1 MTMIQFGQR
10 PLNKQRDAKITSLL
24 VNMIVGDMRPVNMV
38 HGTNF
43 TKLMGYIE
51 PNYKIPSRQFFTRE
65 IEARYVNCKL
75 KLIDFLKS
83 VENKALTMDTWSSPK
98 MESYIGIT
106 CHFWAGRDI
115 KSYVLATCQV
125 IDSHTGE
132 NIASWI
138 CTSMEVFAIPPSK
151 VVAVVTDNGANV
163 ISAIRVLKEKYEWCL
178 HHIRCAAHTLQLCI
192 KDCLSETSIKRAIGA
207 ARHLVQHFRHSPKA
221 MDEIRKRY
229 TANREPDTPPTIELS
244 MDCTTRWNSTHD
256 MLKNLCNHQW
266 VIRQYLQTLPISK
279 AATLEMKDEYWQIC
293 QKLVKLLE
301 DLKTATTA
309 LEGEKY
315 VTISCLIPMV
325 RGLHKIYRPTQDGTF
340 QNKFKEAFIS
350 SLKTRFDSNVAH
362 DIYKLATFLD
372 PNYRSRFSTRSEIA
386 QIKVKLEMEDMGHDQ
401 AGSCETVTPTPT
413 PVCDEPNA
421 KSSFSDILESGQVSD
436 GSDDSSPNNEDLILG
451 QINWYIQKKIGGN
464 AIPIEWWSGNRTE
477 AEYLFA
483 LAKKYLCIPATSAP
497 AERVFSSAGLTIG
510 KLRTRKHVEA
520 LNFLHCNQDLL

>member
-1 MTMIQFGQR
+1 
-10 PLNKQRDAKITSLL
+10 
-24 VNMIVGDMRPVNMV
+24 
-38 HGTNF
+38 
-43 TKLMGYIE
+43 
-51 PNYKIPSRQFFTRE
+51 
-65 IEARYVNCKL
+65 
-75 KLIDFLKS
+75 
-83 VENKALTMDTWSSPK
+83 
-98 MESYIGIT
+98 
-106 CHFWAGRDI
+106 
-115 KSYVLATCQV
+115 
-125 IDSHTGE
+125 
-132 NIASWI
+132 
-138 CTSMEVFAIPPSK
+138 
-151 VVAVVTDNGANV
+151 
-163 ISAIRVLKEKYEWCL
+163 
-178 HHIRCAAHTLQLCI
+178 
-192 KDCLSETSIKRAIGA
+192 
-207 ARHLVQHFRHSPKA
+207 
-221 MDEIRKRY
+221 
-229 TANREPDTPPTIELS
+229 
-244 MDCTTRWNSTHD
+244 
-256 MLKNLCNHQW
+256 
-266 VIRQYLQTLPISK
+266 
-279 AATLEMKDEYWQIC
+279 MKDEYWQIC

-340 QNKFKEAFIS
+340 QNKFKEAFVS

-372 PNYRSRFSTRSEIA
+372 PNYRSRFFTRSEIA

-464 AIPIEWWSGNRTE
+464 AIPMEWWSENRTE

-510 KLRTRKHVEA
+510 KLRTRLTGKHVEA

>member
-301 DLKTATTA
+301 DLK
-309 LEGEKY
+309 
-315 VTISCLIPMV
+315 
-325 RGLHKIYRPTQDGTF
+325 
-340 QNKFKEAFIS
+340 
-350 SLKTRFDSNVAH
+350 
-362 DIYKLATFLD
+362 
-372 PNYRSRFSTRSEIA
+372 
-386 QIKVKLEMEDMGHDQ
+386 IKVKLEMEDMGHDQ